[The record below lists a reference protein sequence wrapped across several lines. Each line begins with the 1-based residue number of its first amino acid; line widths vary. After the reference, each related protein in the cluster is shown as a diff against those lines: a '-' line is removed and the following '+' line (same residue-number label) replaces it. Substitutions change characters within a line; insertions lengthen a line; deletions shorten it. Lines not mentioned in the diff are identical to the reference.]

1 MYSLNHKVKLK
12 QRKDDSERLQ
22 REREREEQKKLRQL
36 QRYHARA
43 MKQLLEDIYQNE
55 D

>member
-1 MYSLNHKVKLK
+1 MKPHKTTLK
-12 QRKDDSERLQ
+12 WRKHEESSRVQRQ
-22 REREREEQKKLRQL
+22 REEAKKLRQL

-43 MKQLLEDIYQNE
+43 IKQLLEDIYQNE

>member
-22 REREREEQKKLRQL
+22 REREREEAKKLRQL

-43 MKQLLEDIYQNE
+43 MKQVLDSFDLDED
-55 D
+55 